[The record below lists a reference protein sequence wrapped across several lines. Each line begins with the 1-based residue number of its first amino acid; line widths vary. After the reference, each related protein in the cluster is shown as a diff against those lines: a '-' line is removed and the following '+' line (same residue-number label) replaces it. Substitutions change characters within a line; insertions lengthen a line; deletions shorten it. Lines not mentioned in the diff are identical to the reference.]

1 MKRND
6 HRIDG
11 DTVLI
16 TGATAGIGLATAQ
29 ALATLGA
36 TVVIGARDAT
46 RGQAIVDRLTSEG
59 HRAEL
64 MSIDMAFQASVRR
77 AAETYAAAHPKLDVL
92 INNAGIVT
100 RQRVLS
106 PEGYELTW
114 ATNFLGGFLLTRL
127 LLPTLRRAA
136 RPRVINVTSDAHRVA
151 RIFWQDLGLEHDFRG
166 VKAYAQSKLAQI
178 LFTRELA
185 RREPGVSVNAVHP
198 GAIATN
204 IWHAAPKLIRLVL
217 AIVLPSANKGARP
230 IVRLVVARELDGVT
244 GRYFDRWRE
253 VAPARAA
260 LSDADAARLWDIA
273 EQATRTRDPTGPLR

>member
-1 MKRND
+1 MKRTD
-6 HRIDG
+6 HRLDG
-11 DTVLI
+11 KTVLI
-16 TGATAGIGLATAQ
+16 TGASGGIGLATAR
-29 ALATLGA
+29 ALARLGA
-36 TVVIGARDAT
+36 TVVIGARDAA
-46 RGQAIVDRLTSEG
+46 RGQAIVDQLIGEG

-64 MSIDMAFQASVRR
+64 MSIDMASQASVRR
-77 AAETYAAAHPKLDVL
+77 AAQTYAAAHAQLDVL

-127 LLPTLRRAA
+127 LLPTLKQAA

-151 RIFWQDLGLEHDFRG
+151 RIFWEDLGLEHDFRS

-204 IWHAAPKLIRLVL
+204 IWRAAPKLIQLVL
-217 AIVLPSANKGARP
+217 AIVLPSASKGARP
-230 IVRLVVARELDGVT
+230 IVRLVVGPELDGVT
-244 GRYFDRWRE
+244 GRYFDRLRE
-253 VAPARAA
+253 ATPARVA

-273 EQATRTRDPTGPLR
+273 EQATTTRAPGPRR

>member
-6 HRIDG
+6 QRSDG

-16 TGATAGIGLATAQ
+16 TGATGGIGLATAR
-29 ALATLGA
+29 ALARLGA
-36 TVVIGARDAT
+36 TVVIGARDAV

-64 MSIDMAFQASVRR
+64 VSIDMASQASVRR
-77 AAETYAAAHPKLDVL
+77 AAETYAARHPKLDVL

-100 RQRVLS
+100 RQRGLS

-127 LLPTLRRAA
+127 LLPTLKRAA
-136 RPRVINVTSDAHRVA
+136 RPRIINVTSDAHRVA
-151 RIFWQDLGLEHDFRG
+151 RIFWEDLGLEHDFRSI
-166 VKAYAQSKLAQI
+166 KAYAQSKLAQI

-204 IWHAAPKLIRLVL
+204 IWRAAPQLVRLVL

-244 GRYFDRWRE
+244 GRYFDRLRE
-253 VAPARAA
+253 ATPARAA

-273 EQATRTRDPTGPLR
+273 EQATRTRDLGAPLR